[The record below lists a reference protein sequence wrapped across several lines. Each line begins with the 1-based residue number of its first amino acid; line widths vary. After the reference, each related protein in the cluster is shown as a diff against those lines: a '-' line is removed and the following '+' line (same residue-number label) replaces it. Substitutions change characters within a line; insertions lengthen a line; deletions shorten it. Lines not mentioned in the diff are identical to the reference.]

1 MCEGSV
7 IKRKWFAAGV
17 PIALV
22 VGFVFLV
29 GGLTVPAFAQ
39 LTIDTERTTPVATSE
54 APAGEDLIVDTTG
67 SITIDEEG
75 PIITINSDTN
85 VTIQTGAVL
94 TNAAGSNALGIDIGL
109 QQDRTADLSF
119 GGSINLGETDTTI
132 PFGSNNTGMRFGLD
146 GGLGKLMGDVTFDS
160 NATLVIIG
168 SDSVGVAIN
177 QEIVGDVS
185 FNGATT
191 VSGANSVGV
200 ISTAAITGQM
210 TFRGNVVARGT
221 SVTGVDAATFEERDP
236 VAGSA
241 IVIGA
246 SIVDGLVGGVRV
258 NGPIVDFDGLFPV
271 QIRTTGGAPAVY
283 ISPSVAGTPNA
294 SIELGLY
301 SDFDD
306 VEDNE
311 ILELD
316 PNFNASTGLGNFS
329 FVNRGTLQSEGLEPG
344 VNTEAFRIEGQD
356 NPDMEP
362 DFNVIFNGGLYNNGG
377 IVALAVSHNLQA
389 SNEAEAAS
397 DGTALI
403 VGNLAV
409 IPELVNDG
417 TITGAT
423 SGPAGGTAIGVL
435 IEPGGV
441 LPSITNNSAI
451 NGLLSTT
458 EGADLENVAAYAI
471 RDLSGTLRTIEN
483 TALITATAT
492 STIGGSTAV
501 AIDVSSSTEAV
512 TVSNT
517 QLESRSN
524 PASITGD
531 ILFGSA
537 LDNVLTIDG
546 HVTDDDGVTSRALVD
561 GGVSA
566 IGGVD
571 IFVTDGTL
579 RTDDTVVSN
588 LVVGSASAP
597 SDEAGTVEFL
607 LDDEPSLDPIITA
620 TGMVDFHTNS
630 TASFTSVS
638 FLGPEGVYSLLTASG
653 GIDLNGRSLEELVAF
668 DEPFLFDSTFD
679 IVSDGGTDALTLALQ
694 RKTAADLNL
703 TGNSAAIYDP
713 ALTAAGEDSIWGQ
726 GLLFI
731 TDEVGVEESLNSLVP
746 NIGAGARALSIAVT
760 DSVGGP
766 IGRRQR
772 SLIATPEQGLRFWG
786 QQFFQDLN
794 GATTDNSPS
803 YFGSGTGVS
812 VGMEWGQSATARY
825 GVSYT
830 YFAGQVTES
839 DPRATKENI
848 ALNLVSAYAS
858 WRANNF
864 FVTPQANV
872 GYASYDNRR
881 RVVAGPITRRAVSD
895 WNNFLTSGGVTSGY
909 VMNLGAFEI
918 IPHVSIDGLYMYDTG
933 YSERLGGDGVN
944 LSLGSRTT
952 RSARVF
958 AGVIAQT
965 EFNLDDGVMK
975 PQILAGWSHD
985 FINDRP
991 IIDASFEAA
1000 PGSQFS
1006 VVGPVSDASR
1016 VIGGASF
1023 AYLFENWSAAFNYDA
1038 AHTSGALSQS
1048 ASITMTSRF

>member
-1 MCEGSV
+1 M

-17 PIALV
+17 PIASV
-22 VGFVFLV
+22 VGFAFSIAAF
-29 GGLTVPAFAQ
+29 TVPAFAQ
-39 LTIDTERTTPVATSE
+39 LTIDTARTTPVATSE
-54 APAGEDLIVDTTG
+54 APAGEDLIVDPSG
-67 SITIDEEG
+67 SITIDEED
-75 PIITINSDTN
+75 PIVTIDSDTD
-85 VTIQTGAVL
+85 VTIQAGAAL
-94 TNAAGSNALGIDIGL
+94 TNSAISNALGIDIDL
-109 QQDRTADLSF
+109 QQDRTADLTF
-119 GGSINLGETDTTI
+119 AGSITLGELDTTM
-132 PFGSNNTGMRFGLD
+132 PLGANNTGIRVGLG
-146 GGLGKLMGDVTFDS
+146 GGLGKLMGDVTFES
-160 NATLVIIG
+160 NATLRVEG
-168 SDSVGVAIN
+168 RDSVGVAIN
-177 QEIVGDVS
+177 QEIVGDVVFDGS
-185 FNGATT
+185 TT
-191 VSGANSVGV
+191 ISGANSVGV
-200 ISTAAITGQM
+200 ISTAAITGHM
-210 TFRGNVVARGT
+210 TFRANVVARGT
-221 SVTGVDAATFEERDP
+221 SAASFTERDP
-236 VAGSA
+236 VSGSA

-246 SIVDGLVGGVRV
+246 SIVDSLVGGVRV
-258 NGPIVDFDGLFPV
+258 DGPIVDFDGRFPA
-271 QIRTTGGAPAVY
+271 QIRSFGGVPAVY
-283 ISPSVAGTPNA
+283 ISPSVAGAPDAT
-294 SIELGLY
+294 IELGLY
-301 SDFDD
+301 SDFDG

-311 ILELD
+311 VLALD

-329 FVNRGTLQSEGLEPG
+329 FVVRGTIQSDGLEPG
-344 VNTEAFRIEGQD
+344 VNTEGFRIEGQD

-362 DFNVIFNGGLYNNGG
+362 DFGVIFNGGLYNNGG
-377 IVALAVSHNLQA
+377 IIALASSHNLQA

-417 TITGAT
+417 TITGST
-423 SGPAGGTAIGVL
+423 TGPAGGTGIGVL

-451 NGLLSTT
+451 NGTVT
-458 EGADLENVAAYAI
+458 GIEGADLDNVAAYAI
-471 RDLSGTLRTIEN
+471 RDLSGTLRTIDN
-483 TALITATAT
+483 TGLITATAT
-492 STIGGSTAV
+492 STSFGSTAV

-512 TVSNT
+512 TVTNT
-517 QLESRSN
+517 QLESRSV

-546 HVTDDDGVTSRALVD
+546 QVTDADGVTSRALVD
-561 GGVSA
+561 GRVSA

-571 IFVTDGTL
+571 IFVTDGTF
-579 RTDDTVVSN
+579 RTDDTVANN
-588 LVVGSASAP
+588 LIVGSASAP
-597 SDEAGTVEFL
+597 SDQAGTVEFL
-607 LDDEPSLDPIITA
+607 LDDAPSLDPIITA
-620 TGMVDFHTNS
+620 NGTVDFHTNS
-630 TASFTSVS
+630 TAGFTSVS
-638 FLGPEGVYSLLTASG
+638 FLGPQGTYTLLTASG
-653 GIDLNGRSLEELVAF
+653 GIDLNGRSLDELVAF
-668 DEPFLFDSTFD
+668 DEPFLFNSTFD
-679 IVSDGGTDALTLALQ
+679 IVTDGGVDALTLALE

-703 TGNSAAIYDP
+703 TGNSAAIYDA
-713 ALTAAGEDSIWGQ
+713 ALMAAGEDDFFGR
-726 GLLFI
+726 GLLAI
-731 TDEVGVEESLNSLVP
+731 TDAVGVDESLNSLVP

-794 GATTDNSPS
+794 GATTETSPS
-803 YFGSGTGVS
+803 FFGSGTGVS
-812 VGMEWGQSATARY
+812 VGMEWGQTATARY

-839 DPRATKENI
+839 IPRATKENI

-872 GYASYDNRR
+872 GYASFDNRR
-881 RVVAGPITRRAVSD
+881 RVVAGPITRRAISD
-895 WNNFLTSGGVTSGY
+895 WSTFLTSGGVTSGY

-918 IPHVSIDGLYMYDTG
+918 IPHVSVDGLYMYDTG
-933 YSERLGGDGVN
+933 YTERLGGDGVN
-944 LSLGSRTT
+944 LTLGSRTT
-952 RSARVF
+952 RSVRVF
-958 AGVIAQT
+958 AGVLAQT

-1000 PGSQFS
+1000 PGSAFS
-1006 VVGPVSDASR
+1006 VVGPVTDSSR
-1016 VIGGASF
+1016 LIGGASF

-1038 AHTSGALSQS
+1038 SHMSGALSQS

>member
-29 GGLTVPAFAQ
+29 GALTVPAFAQ
-39 LTIDTERTTPVATSE
+39 LTIDAARTTPVATSE
-54 APAGEDLIVDTTG
+54 APAGEDLIVDPAG

-75 PIITINSDTN
+75 PIITIDSDTN
-85 VTIQTGAVL
+85 VTIQTGATL
-94 TNAAGSNALGIDIGL
+94 TNTAVSNALGIDIDL
-109 QQDRTADLSF
+109 QQDRTSDLSF
-119 GGSINLGETDTTI
+119 GGTITLGEVDTTM
-132 PFGSNNTGMRFGLD
+132 PLGSNNTGIRIGLG
-146 GGLGKLMGDVTFDS
+146 GGLGKLMGDVTFES
-160 NATLVIIG
+160 NAVLRIEGI
-168 SDSVGVAIN
+168 DSVGVAIS
-177 QEIVGDVS
+177 QEIVGDVT
-185 FNGATT
+185 FGGGTT

-221 SVTGVDAATFEERDP
+221 SAASFEERDP
-236 VAGSA
+236 VSGTAV
-241 IVIGA
+241 VIGA
-246 SIVDGLVGGVRV
+246 SIVDGLVGGVRID
-258 NGPIVDFDGLFPV
+258 GPIDDFDGRFPA
-271 QIRTTGGAPAVY
+271 QIRSFGGAPAVY
-283 ISPSVAGTPNA
+283 ISPSVAGAPDA

-301 SDFDD
+301 SDFDA

-311 ILELD
+311 VLELD

-329 FVNRGTLQSEGLEPG
+329 FVNRGSIQSDGLEPG

-377 IVALAVSHNLQA
+377 IVALASSHNLQA
-389 SNEAEAAS
+389 SNEAEAAA

-417 TITGAT
+417 TITGST
-423 SGPAGGTAIGVL
+423 TGPAGGTAIGVL

-451 NGLLSTT
+451 NGLVTTT
-458 EGADLENVAAYAI
+458 EGADLDNVAAYAI
-471 RDLSGTLRTIEN
+471 RDLSGTLRTIDN
-483 TALITATAT
+483 TGVIAATAT
-492 STIGGSTAV
+492 STTGGSTAF

-512 TVSNT
+512 TVANT
-517 QLESRSN
+517 QLESRLT
-524 PASITGD
+524 PANITGD

-546 HVTDDDGVTSRALVD
+546 HVTNDDGVTSRALVD
-561 GGVSA
+561 GQVSA
-566 IGGVD
+566 IGSVD

-579 RTDDTVVSN
+579 RTDDTVVNN
-588 LVVGSASAP
+588 LIVGSASAP

-620 TGMVDFHTNS
+620 SGMIDFHTNS

-638 FLGPEGVYSLLTASG
+638 FLGSEGTYTLLTATG
-653 GIDLNGRSLEELVAF
+653 GIDLNGRSLDELVAF
-668 DEPFLFDSTFD
+668 DEPFLFDSAFD
-679 IVSDGGTDALTLALQ
+679 IVTDGGTDALTLALE

-703 TGNSAAIYDP
+703 TGNSAAVFDA
-713 ALTAAGEDSIWGQ
+713 ALMAAGEDDFFGR
-726 GLLFI
+726 GLLAI
-731 TDEVGVEESLNSLVP
+731 TDAVGVDESLNSLVP

-766 IGRRQR
+766 VGRRQR

-794 GATTDNSPS
+794 GSTTDNSPS

-825 GVSYT
+825 GISYT

-858 WRANNF
+858 WRTNNF

-872 GYASYDNRR
+872 GYASYANRR
-881 RVVAGPITRRAVSD
+881 RVVAGPITRRAISD

-933 YSERLGGDGVN
+933 YTERLGGDGVN

-952 RSARVF
+952 RSVRVF

-1016 VIGGASF
+1016 LMGGASF